1 MKLKHILLP
10 IGLVWSSIAFSQG
23 ITISGKVTDSL
34 QNPLDVANVV
44 AVNKSTQTLDGFG
57 ITNPQGE
64 FKINV
69 KRNTEYTIKISYLG
83 FKTKEIQI
91 ETKEK
96 DVFFDVLLTPQPE
109 NLDEV
114 ELVYEIPITI
124 QGDTIV
130 YNTDSFVSGTEK
142 KLADVL
148 KKLPGIEVNDDGEI
162 KVEGKAVTKVMV
174 EGDDFFDG
182 DSKLASKNI
191 SANALDKVEVLRN
204 YNEVS
209 QLSGLTNNQ
218 DNVALN
224 IKLKEG
230 KKKFWFGE
238 ITGGLGPDERYVA
251 HPKLFYYSPEFS
263 LNVLTDLNN
272 VGEVPFSLRDYWN
285 FTGGTRGNVRP
296 NTGTSFNTNTSGLG
310 LSTTQNNRANSID
323 SRFGAVNFSYKPSN
337 SWRVSGYGIFSNA
350 NTLLET
356 SATRTFITTNEI
368 ENTQTLVD
376 QNTSLGLA
384 KLTSNYKPSKNLQ
397 WDYEILLRSSAEEEE
412 IGTLSVADI
421 TDTILEHQEQKPLTL
436 TQNSNLYYT
445 LNEKNIFALEVQ
457 YEYSDEDPFYNVV
470 REERPFVGI
479 VPVNTEQDD
488 FNIGQRQFNR
498 TNRLDA
504 RLDYFWVLGT
514 KSNLNFTLGTIQS
527 SQRFNS
533 SIFQVL
539 DSGDQNTFVDED
551 LGNTVRFNFSDY
563 YLGLHYKLIS
573 GKFTFNPGFHV
584 HDYRA
589 SNEQLG
595 AQTVDT
601 MFNIVPDVFINLQL
615 KQSESLRFNYT
626 VQREFSDINRFA
638 GGYVF
643 TDYNA
648 LYRGN
653 RNLESA
659 LFHRAQLNFFSF
671 SMFNQQSIFANL
683 MYSKRIDAFKTNT
696 GIVGINQVNTT
707 INSNLEDET
716 LSGTGDYQRTFG
728 RIKVSGRS
736 TLAYTNT
743 FNIVND
749 VPQNSKSFTQDYAVS
764 LGSSFQKAP
773 NLELGYRYTV
783 NRYNTGDIETTF
795 FTDRPFAK
803 LDMAFFNGFILLA
816 DYDYYFYRDRAQ
828 TIENKYGFLN
838 ASLSYQKPESKW
850 EFSIH
855 GTNLTNNQDLNQDT
869 FNDLFFR
876 TTEYAVQPRYILFK
890 IKYDL

>member
-162 KVEGKAVTKVMV
+162 EVEGKAVTKVMV

-191 SANALDKVEVLRN
+191 PANALDKVEVLRN

-337 SWRVSGYGIFSNA
+337 SWRVSGYGIFSYA
-350 NTLLET
+350 NT
-356 SATRTFITTNEI
+356 
-368 ENTQTLVD
+368 
-376 QNTSLGLA
+376 
-384 KLTSNYKPSKNLQ
+384 
-397 WDYEILLRSSAEEEE
+397 
-412 IGTLSVADI
+412 
-421 TDTILEHQEQKPLTL
+421 
-436 TQNSNLYYT
+436 
-445 LNEKNIFALEVQ
+445 
-457 YEYSDEDPFYNVV
+457 
-470 REERPFVGI
+470 
-479 VPVNTEQDD
+479 
-488 FNIGQRQFNR
+488 
-498 TNRLDA
+498 
-504 RLDYFWVLGT
+504 
-514 KSNLNFTLGTIQS
+514 
-527 SQRFNS
+527 
-533 SIFQVL
+533 
-539 DSGDQNTFVDED
+539 
-551 LGNTVRFNFSDY
+551 
-563 YLGLHYKLIS
+563 
-573 GKFTFNPGFHV
+573 
-584 HDYRA
+584 
-589 SNEQLG
+589 
-595 AQTVDT
+595 
-601 MFNIVPDVFINLQL
+601 
-615 KQSESLRFNYT
+615 
-626 VQREFSDINRFA
+626 
-638 GGYVF
+638 
-643 TDYNA
+643 
-648 LYRGN
+648 
-653 RNLESA
+653 
-659 LFHRAQLNFFSF
+659 
-671 SMFNQQSIFANL
+671 
-683 MYSKRIDAFKTNT
+683 
-696 GIVGINQVNTT
+696 
-707 INSNLEDET
+707 
-716 LSGTGDYQRTFG
+716 
-728 RIKVSGRS
+728 
-736 TLAYTNT
+736 
-743 FNIVND
+743 
-749 VPQNSKSFTQDYAVS
+749 
-764 LGSSFQKAP
+764 
-773 NLELGYRYTV
+773 
-783 NRYNTGDIETTF
+783 
-795 FTDRPFAK
+795 
-803 LDMAFFNGFILLA
+803 
-816 DYDYYFYRDRAQ
+816 
-828 TIENKYGFLN
+828 
-838 ASLSYQKPESKW
+838 
-850 EFSIH
+850 
-855 GTNLTNNQDLNQDT
+855 
-869 FNDLFFR
+869 
-876 TTEYAVQPRYILFK
+876 
-890 IKYDL
+890 